1 LFGIMSK
8 TYCYFD
14 ITIGGEPLKER
25 VVMELFTDV
34 TPKTCENFRQLCLG
48 NGGKTVEGTGVPMT
62 YKGCSFHRVIAG
74 FMIQGGDF
82 TNHNGTGGVSIY
94 GEKFEDEN
102 FEVPCDKSGL
112 LAMANAGANTNGSQ
126 FFITTAP
133 APHLTGRHVVFG
145 RVVRGMNA
153 VRAVEQTATGAN
165 DKPIA
170 DCIIADCGTLDALPE
185 VVPAL
190 DGDTYPDYPE
200 DVVPAM
206 DDVQRVA
213 AGEAIRQ
220 IGNTYFEKTAYKSA
234 IEKYEKAV
242 RYLVQVENQEAH
254 PEVNEKLIACYNNTA
269 ICAIKLEKWSDAR
282 HAATLVL
289 SLDPKNS
296 KALFRRGTAA
306 LGSGDAEGAVE
317 DLTQAH
323 QLAPENAAITGQLN
337 AAKEKVKAQKAKLA
351 AGFKKMFS

>member
-1 LFGIMSK
+1 MAN

-14 ITIGGEPLKER
+14 ITIGGRPQRER
-25 VVMELFTDV
+25 VVLELFSDV

-48 NGGKTVEGTGVPMT
+48 NDGKTVPETGVPMT
-62 YKGCSFHRVIAG
+62 YQGCSFHRVIPG

-102 FEVPCDKSGL
+102 FTVPCDKSGL

-145 RVVRGMNA
+145 RVVQGMNT
-153 VRAVEQTATGAN
+153 VRAVEQTTTGAN
-165 DKPIA
+165 DKPVA
-170 DCIIADCGTLDALPE
+170 DCVISGCGVLSALPE
-185 VVPAL
+185 VQPAE
-190 DGDTYPDYPE
+190 DGDAYPDYPE
-200 DVVPAM
+200 DAAAVA
-206 DDVQRVA
+206 DDAARIA

-220 IGNTYFEKTAYKSA
+220 IGNTHFKSA
-234 IEKYEKAV
+234 AYDSAMDKYSKAV
-242 RYLVQVENQEAH
+242 RYLVQVEDKESH
-254 PEVNEKLIACYNNTA
+254 PEVNDKLIACYNNNA
-269 ICAIKLEKWSDAR
+269 MCAIRLQQWSEAR
-282 HAATLVL
+282 HAATLAL
-289 SLDPKNS
+289 GIDAQNA

-306 LGSGDAEGAVE
+306 LSAGDADGAVE

-323 QLAPENAAITGQLN
+323 QLEPENAEIAARLN
-337 AAKEKVKAQKAKLA
+337 DAKEKVKAQKAKLA
-351 AGFKKMFS
+351 ANLKKMFS